1 MFKFITTILI
11 IKYNYMIIVYN
22 FYFKLNYN
30 KITKLILLKTLFL
43 QDTILNAIYF
53 IQFFIQN

>member
-1 MFKFITTILI
+1 MFKFIITILI
-11 IKYNYMIIVYN
+11 IKYNYIIIVNN

-43 QDTILNAIYF
+43 QNTIAMYF